1 LAGENDKI
9 WPQEAMLRRELCSQ
23 ELTDSAAKIWLEK
36 SSWWRLAR
44 KNDIGQGRIK
54 DYTRGSKTLRTER
67 GNPAQKIER
76 AEELVNRET
85 FVRDVIS
92 SHRISGSGSD
102 LWIGPIRDAP

>member
-85 FVRDVIS
+85 FSQD
-92 SHRISGSGSD
+92 SGLVSPLDSRRENGTGFSQ
-102 LWIGPIRDAP
+102 I